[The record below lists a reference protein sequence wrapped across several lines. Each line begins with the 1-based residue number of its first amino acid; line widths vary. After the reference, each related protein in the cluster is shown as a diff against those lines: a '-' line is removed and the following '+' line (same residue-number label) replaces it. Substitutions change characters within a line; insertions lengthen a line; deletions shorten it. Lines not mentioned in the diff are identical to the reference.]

1 MVLRF
6 LCVMFRSG
14 TTSPNRGIRLKKFV
28 ALSMLGSLMQY
39 AAGFQPISSRT
50 LDDLKTSDKYVIC
63 STSLRYHDLEGQISS
78 TYLQRRTASDGARR
92 KSAGMA
98 SGPHGAHW
106 CTWYKHLWL
115 GNQSSVYGCN
125 TAKSCTST
133 CNIMQSHFNL
143 YIYICIIMYVYI
155 IFNYANI
162 GQDTADPCCDQ
173 EEMRMGAC
181 RSGEREVVVAEAS
194 GWSWKKHW

>member
-39 AAGFQPISSRT
+39 AAGFQPISWSENQWQ
-50 LDDLKTSDKYVIC
+50 IC
-63 STSLRYHDLEGQISS
+63 HLFNIIEIPWSHMISLEGQISS

-106 CTWYKHLWL
+106 CTLYKHLWL

-125 TAKSCTST
+125 TTKSCTST

-143 YIYICIIMYVYI
+143 YIYIYICIIMYIYI
-155 IFNYANI
+155 
-162 GQDTADPCCDQ
+162 
-173 EEMRMGAC
+173 
-181 RSGEREVVVAEAS
+181 
-194 GWSWKKHW
+194 